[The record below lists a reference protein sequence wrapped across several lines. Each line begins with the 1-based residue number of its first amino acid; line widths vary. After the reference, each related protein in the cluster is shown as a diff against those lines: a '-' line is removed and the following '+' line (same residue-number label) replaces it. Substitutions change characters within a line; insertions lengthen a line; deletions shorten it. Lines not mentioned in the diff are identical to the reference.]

1 VKEVMNMALTRDF
14 QNTVAAR
21 VEHDPALAKALL
33 DESATSFLSA
43 EPQTARFILSGLV
56 NATLG
61 FGLA

>member
-1 VKEVMNMALTRDF
+1 MALTRDCK
-14 QNTVAAR
+14 NTVAAQ
-21 VEHDPALAKALL
+21 VEHDPAVANALL

-43 EPQTARFILSGLV
+43 EPQTARFILRDLV